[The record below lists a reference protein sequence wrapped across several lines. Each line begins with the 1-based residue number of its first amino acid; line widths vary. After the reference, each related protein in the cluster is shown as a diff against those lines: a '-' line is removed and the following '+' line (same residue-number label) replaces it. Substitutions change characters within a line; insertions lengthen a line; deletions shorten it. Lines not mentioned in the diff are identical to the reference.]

1 MQKLNISQAKRL
13 LRKKVFGILLA
24 LFVGMIILSF
34 KSQPVKSEPRTWIVD
49 DDGPADFHTIQEAIN
64 YSADGDIVYV
74 KMGNYFEHIVLRKPL
89 KLLGENKY
97 NTFIYTEGQQT
108 YWGLI
113 EVRQTNNVTIS
124 GFTIKGHENG
134 MGIFMEECSNCNISH
149 NIISNNQFG
158 IDMRDSES
166 NFIID
171 NEIFGCEV
179 YGLVI
184 SGGSWN
190 VLRGNNLTGNDLNL
204 GVFGSY
210 IHDIDTSNMVDGKP
224 VYYWVNQE
232 DKIVPSDAGY
242 VALINSKD
250 IIVKNLSITHN
261 QGILLVN
268 TTNSKIQDLSISES
282 LRGIHFI
289 SCSNNLITG
298 CTLMRNSEGIRMD
311 NSCQNNVTG
320 NTISYNWNDGIA
332 LYTSNEN
339 IIWNNTI
346 TIDWLYSDS
355 FLIDA
360 AYRNIIYHNNII
372 HRYNRRVF
380 ILTYGSNSWDNGLE
394 GNYWSDY
401 NGTDSDGN
409 GIGDAPYTINFN
421 NVDGYPL
428 VNMLPN
434 TPDTIPPVANAGNDK
449 AEAVNVSVHFDASN
463 SYDNVRIVSYEWDFG
478 DGNTG
483 TGMSINHTYSSV
495 GNYTVTLT
503 VRDAKNNIDSK
514 SIIVQVLTDTDRD
527 RIADRFDDD
536 DDNDGLPD
544 EWEIENGLNPL
555 DSSDA
560 NQDLDGDWFTNIE
573 EYRWGMNPR
582 IFNPWKIYFT
592 ATTTVSVIAISV
604 AIIITL
610 NLLRKRK
617 KNVDMLGEMRKT

>member
-1 MQKLNISQAKRL
+1 
-13 LRKKVFGILLA
+13 
-24 LFVGMIILSF
+24 
-34 KSQPVKSEPRTWIVD
+34 
-49 DDGPADFHTIQEAIN
+49 
-64 YSADGDIVYV
+64 
-74 KMGNYFEHIVLRKPL
+74 
-89 KLLGENKY
+89 
-97 NTFIYTEGQQT
+97 
-108 YWGLI
+108 
-113 EVRQTNNVTIS
+113 
-124 GFTIKGHENG
+124 
-134 MGIFMEECSNCNISH
+134 
-149 NIISNNQFG
+149 
-158 IDMRDSES
+158 MRDSES

-190 VLRGNNLTGNDLNL
+190 VLRENNLTGNDLNL

-210 IHDIDTSNMVDGKP
+210 IHDIDASNLVDGKP

-232 DKIVPSDAGY
+232 DKIVPIDAGY

-261 QGILLVN
+261 QGILLAN
-268 TTNSKIQDLSISES
+268 TTNSKIQDLNVSES
-282 LRGIHFI
+282 LWGIHLL
-289 SCSNNLITG
+289 SSSNNLITG
-298 CTLMRNSEGIRMD
+298 CTLTKNSHNIRMD
-311 NSCQNNVTG
+311 ESSQNNVTG
-320 NTISYNWNDGIA
+320 NTFSYSWDDGIA
-332 LYTSNEN
+332 LYASNEN

-346 TIDWLYSDS
+346 TIDCLNSYSFMIDS
-355 FLIDA
+355 
-360 AYRNIIYHNNII
+360 AYQNVIYHNNII
-372 HRYNRRVF
+372 HRYGHGVRF
-380 ILTYGSNSWDNGLE
+380 LTSGFNNWDNGVE

-401 NGTDSDGN
+401 NGTDIDGN
-409 GIGDAPYTINFN
+409 GIGDAPYKINSN

-463 SYDNVRIVSYEWDFG
+463 SYDNVGIVSYEWDFG

-483 TGMSINHTYSSV
+483 TGLSINHTYSSI
-495 GNYTVTLT
+495 GNCTVTLT

-544 EWEIENGLNPL
+544 EWEIGNGLNPL

-573 EYRWGMNPR
+573 EYQWGMNPR
-582 IFNPWKIYFT
+582 IFNPWKIYFIVT
-592 ATTTVSVIAISV
+592 ITVSAIAISV
-604 AIIITL
+604 TIIITL
-610 NLLRKRK
+610 NLLRKK
-617 KNVDMLGEMRKT
+617 KSNPAILNETRKT